1 MNKKM
6 LLAVLGA
13 GAVVAAG
20 CAKSTTSAAG
30 AAPSA
35 DVTVAEDAHWTTNI
49 QPVMQSRGDVAQSTR
64 DRSYGS
70 FTWSH
75 GASPSLSNFNI
86 VFNYAGQE
94 RFLSWA
100 IVAGSCGTPSL
111 PILPPSNFPELNVGG
126 AGRSQANG
134 SLSTELPLNGAYHVD
149 VYRSRTQGMDT
160 LVGCGN
166 LKFVNK

>member
-1 MNKKM
+1 MRQKM
-6 LLAVLGA
+6 LVAALSA
-13 GAVVAAG
+13 GAVLSAG
-20 CAKSTTSAAG
+20 CAAKTTSTAG
-30 AAPSA
+30 AAPSP
-35 DVTVAEDAHWTTNI
+35 DVEVTENAHWTTNI
-49 QPVMQSRGDVAQSTR
+49 QSVMQSRGDVAQSTR
-64 DRSYGS
+64 DRSYGN

-75 GASPSLSNFNI
+75 GPSPSLSAFNI

-100 IVAGSCGTPSL
+100 IIAGTCGSPSL
-111 PILPPSNFPELNVGG
+111 PILPPSNFPELNVGN

-134 SLSTELPLNGAYHVD
+134 TLSVDLPTTGSYHVD
-149 VYRSRTQGMDT
+149 VYRSRQQGMDT